1 MRKKIEP
8 TSGKR
13 SLGFVLAR
21 LYHLLTRRQKLIF
34 LAIIAIMIVSAI
46 LTQITPKAIG
56 WLTDDIL
63 SKSDINFQQVIP
75 FLILILIAN
84 VANEI
89 IKILRRV
96 LVEDTA
102 VKKFQ
107 RLLP

>member
-1 MRKKIEP
+1 
-8 TSGKR
+8 
-13 SLGFVLAR
+13 
-21 LYHLLTRRQKLIF
+21 
-34 LAIIAIMIVSAI
+34 MIVSAI
-46 LTQITPKAIG
+46 LTQITPKATG

-75 FLILILIAN
+75 FLLILIAN

-89 IKILRRV
+89 IEILRRV

-102 VKKFQ
+102 AKKFQ

>member
-1 MRKKIEP
+1 
-8 TSGKR
+8 
-13 SLGFVLAR
+13 
-21 LYHLLTRRQKLIF
+21 
-34 LAIIAIMIVSAI
+34 MIVSAI

-63 SKSDINFQQVIP
+63 SKSDINFRQVIP
-75 FLILILIAN
+75 FLVLILIAN

-102 VKKFQ
+102 AKKFQ